1 TLPEAP
7 LASGEDSPTRAFGR
21 RVRRV
26 LVAEGLTEMVTI
38 SFTDAATNQRLPG
51 FVGRD
56 LVPLAVLNPLSSEMG
71 ALRLTPLAGLVRA
84 LTRNVGLG
92 ASFVGAFELGKGY
105 GRDADGGRQEA
116 RAVALLLYGTWPP
129 SGVERAGRPVD
140 FLDLKGVVG
149 NLLAGLWIEDG
160 R

>member
-1 TLPEAP
+1 RL
-7 LASGEDSPTRAFGR
+7 
-21 RVRRV
+21 

-38 SFTDAATNQRLPG
+38 SFTDAVTNQRLPG

-84 LTRNVGLG
+84 LARNVGLG

-105 GRDADGGRQEA
+105 GRRPD
-116 RAVALLLYGTWPP
+116 
-129 SGVERAGRPVD
+129 GRPPGARGA
-140 FLDLKGVVG
+140 GV
-149 NLLAGLWIEDG
+149 LAA
-160 R
+160 